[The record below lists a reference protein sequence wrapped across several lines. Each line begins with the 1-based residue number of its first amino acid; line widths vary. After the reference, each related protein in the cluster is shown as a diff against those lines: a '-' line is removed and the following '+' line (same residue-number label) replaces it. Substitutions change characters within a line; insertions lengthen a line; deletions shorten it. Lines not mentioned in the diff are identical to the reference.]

1 MADKVVFKP
10 VETREELEALARLA
24 AEIWMDYWPALIG
37 EEQTRYMVEM
47 FHSVEAMERDR
58 AEHGYEY
65 WFIQSETGDV
75 LGYTAGHDEPESG
88 RYYISKVYLKP
99 EVRGRHLATCTFAF
113 FDELCRKR
121 GWHAMYLNVNKGNEL
136 GAARVP
142 RQRLPGDRR
151 GGKRHRQ
158 RVCDGRLR
166 DGAARLR
173 VGAAHPERFHG
184 AARYEGRPSVAYVL
198 FLVRTGR

>member
-136 GAARVP
+136 GLRAY
-142 RQRLPGDRR
+142 R
-151 GGKRHRQ
+151 GNGFQ
-158 RVCDGRLR
+158 VIDAVVNDIGNGFVM
-166 DGAARLR
+166 DDY
-173 VGAAHPERFHG
+173 VMERPVS
-184 AARYEGRPSVAYVL
+184 A
-198 FLVRTGR
+198 